1 LGDWQLLCYL
11 IDLDK
16 YAQLLCPFMVT
27 TGLMDE
33 KPEGRD
39 DALTSKDFLSE
50 MKKIMKKKFDDK
62 RKAS

>member
-1 LGDWQLLCYL
+1 
-11 IDLDK
+11 
-16 YAQLLCPFMVT
+16 MVT